1 MPGFLLAGG
10 SESTPAKGLTKGG
23 NRSELNMLKINK
35 TDLLRHHVPDAIPD
49 RIASCLSR
57 FVAWTAGNA
66 FFSHRYGD
74 RVIVLETVTAVP
86 PMVVATL
93 LHLKCL
99 RGMLDDSGWVRT
111 FMDEAESQRT
121 HLMAFVALARPNA
134 WERFLIAFAQGVFYN
149 AYFLL
154 YLISARTAHRL
165 AAYFAEQA
173 VQGYSKYL
181 AQIDSGERKRQ
192 SAPASAIAYWGLAP
206 DAEVRDMILA
216 MQEDEAIHRDL
227 HHAFAD
233 ALAQGQSFPDRSGGV
248 A

>member
-1 MPGFLLAGG
+1 M
-10 SESTPAKGLTKGG
+10 
-23 NRSELNMLKINK
+23 LNINK
-35 TDLLRHHVPDAIPD
+35 TDLFRHHVPDTVAD
-49 RIASCLSR
+49 RIAFGLAR
-57 FVAWTAGNA
+57 FVAWTAGNT
-66 FFSHRYGD
+66 FFSRRYGD
-74 RVIVLETVTAVP
+74 RMIVLETVTAVP

-99 RGMLDDSGWVRT
+99 RRMLDDGGWVRT

-134 WERFLIAFAQGVFYN
+134 WERFLIALAQGVFYN

-173 VQGYSKYL
+173 VHGYSQYL
-181 AQIDSGERKRQ
+181 SEIDTGEREGQ
-192 SAPASAIAYWGLAP
+192 PAPASAIAYWGLAP
-206 DAEVRDMILA
+206 EAQVRDMILA
-216 MQEDEAIHRDL
+216 MLEDEAIHRDL
-227 HHAFAD
+227 HHAFAN
-233 ALAQGQSFPDRSGGV
+233 ALAQGQSFPDRTGGV

>member
-1 MPGFLLAGG
+1 M
-10 SESTPAKGLTKGG
+10 
-23 NRSELNMLKINK
+23 LNINK
-35 TDLLRHHVPDAIPD
+35 TDLFRHHVPDTVPD
-49 RIASCLSR
+49 RIAFGLAR
-57 FVAWTAGNA
+57 FVAWTAGNS
-66 FFSHRYGD
+66 FFSRRYGD
-74 RVIVLETVTAVP
+74 RMIVLETVTAVP

-99 RGMLDDSGWVRT
+99 RRMLDDGGWVRT

-134 WERFLIAFAQGVFYN
+134 WERFLIALAQGVFYN

-173 VQGYSKYL
+173 VHGYSQYL
-181 AQIDSGERKRQ
+181 SEIDTGEREGQ
-192 SAPASAIAYWGLAP
+192 PAPASAIAYWGLAP
-206 DAEVRDMILA
+206 EAQVRDMILA
-216 MQEDEAIHRDL
+216 MLEDEAIHRDL
-227 HHAFAD
+227 HHAFAN
-233 ALAQGQSFPDRSGGV
+233 ALAQGQSFPDRTGGG